1 MLGKSRGFAFV
12 QFAEE
17 SQAEAAKAALNG
29 FQHDGRPLK
38 VNDAEE
44 KRPQSYG
51 TESRYWLFS

>member
-1 MLGKSRGFAFV
+1 M

-51 TESRYWLFS
+51 TESRY